1 MTRFLLSAQPFTGH
15 VDPVLAVAA
24 ELVAR
29 GHDVRVYTGRA
40 FAAAVAAC
48 GARFV
53 PWQEAPDF
61 DENDLSATFPR
72 LRGKKGLRQVL
83 VNVVDVFIA
92 TAPAQAR
99 DLAAEHAREAWDVI
113 AGDEMSLGG
122 AFLAQRQG
130 TFWATICVIPLNL
143 AGAQGPP
150 GGLGLAPGTNPL
162 TRTRDALLR
171 LAVPL
176 MSGPIGGAL
185 RRARAE
191 AGVAPSRAGLDR
203 QAFSPH
209 LAIATGC
216 RLLDYGRIDRPASL
230 RFVGTLTRTPT
241 TPFDPP
247 AWWGEL
253 DGPLPVVHVTQ
264 GTQNIDPED
273 LLRPA
278 MEALAG
284 EPVLVIATTGIRG
297 RDELPFPVPANV
309 RVTGFLPHAHLLPKV
324 ETMVT
329 NGGWGGTLG
338 ALSHGIPLV
347 VAGGDLDKPEV
358 AARVAWARAG
368 VNLKT
373 GTPTALQVRTAVRRV
388 RSDPSYRAAAR
399 RVAAQLDAGG
409 GAGAAASALEALA

>member
-1 MTRFLLSAQPFTGH
+1 MTRYLLSVQPFTGH
-15 VDPVLAVAA
+15 VNPVLAVAA

-29 GHDVRVYTGRA
+29 DHDVRVYTGQA
-40 FAAAVAAC
+40 FAAAVTAS
-48 GARFV
+48 GARLV
-53 PWQEAPDF
+53 PWREAPDF
-61 DENDLSATFPR
+61 DEHDLPATFPR
-72 LRGKKGLRQVL
+72 LRGKKGMRQVL

-99 DLAAEHAREAWDVI
+99 DLAAEYARQPWDVI
-113 AGDEMSLGG
+113 AGDEMSLGA
-122 AFLAQRQG
+122 AFFAQREG
-130 TFWATICVIPLNL
+130 TIWATICIIPLNL

-171 LAVPL
+171 AAVPVL
-176 MSGPIGGAL
+176 SGPISGAL

-191 AGVAPSRAGLDR
+191 AGVAPSRAGLDH

-209 LAIATGC
+209 LAVAAGC
-216 RLLDYGRIDRPASL
+216 RLLDYGRTDRPASL
-230 RFVGTLTRTPT
+230 RFVGALSRPSTA
-241 TPFDPP
+241 PFDPP
-247 AWWGEL
+247 PWWGEL

-264 GTQNIDPED
+264 GTQNIDPDD

-284 EPVLVIATTGIRG
+284 EPVLVVATTGIRG

-309 RVTGFLPHAHLLPKV
+309 RVAGFLPHAHLLPKI

-338 ALSHGIPLV
+338 ALSRGIPLV

-358 AARVAWARAG
+358 AARVAWSGAG

-373 GTPTALQVRTAVRRV
+373 GTPTAMQVRTAVRRV
-388 RSDPSYRAAAR
+388 RADPSYRAAAQ
-399 RVAAQLDAGG
+399 RVAAQLEAAG
-409 GAGAAASALEALA
+409 GAGAAASALETLA